1 MQTDHIDALFLELS
15 QFTKAKTKR
24 ELALVTALENI
35 LVTSNRIENLEAY
48 DNSIWLQQLVSEL
61 QAECKKAL
69 LDN

>member
-1 MQTDHIDALFLELS
+1 MVTSNIDALFLELS

-24 ELALVTALENI
+24 ELTLIAALEN
-35 LVTSNRIENLEAY
+35 VYAMCNRIENLEAH
-48 DNSIWLQQLVSEL
+48 DNSVNLQYLVSDM